1 MKKIKQIIS
10 VGAVLVVSLV
20 HAQLSPTENYVY
32 SKTILDY
39 DTNNQPTKTS
49 ETVQYFDGLGRP
61 KQIINIKASP
71 TGKDVVTPIEY
82 DGFGR
87 QVKDYLPIPQGQ
99 TLNGG
104 IVSNPLANVINT
116 PYGQEKIYAEK
127 TLENSP
133 LDRLLEQKQVGTA
146 WSDKPVRFEYGTNTA
161 TEVKKYVTVT
171 GWASGTTSSAISQS
185 VNYGANQLYKN
196 TITDEDGNKTIEF
209 KNGKGQTILVRKV
222 ISPTE
227 NADTYYVYNEFD
239 QLAFVIPPKAAVVAD
254 VNTLLGSLCYIYR
267 YDGRNRLILKK
278 LPGKDYEFM
287 VYDKQDR
294 LIMTQDAVMGANKQW
309 LFTKYD
315 QFGRVAYT
323 GIYTSTEKSGTIGRA
338 AEQVKADA
346 VGSNNVT
353 RTASV
358 GFIVGGRGAYY
369 TNNASSYPNTITTLL
384 SINYYDTYPVYSF
397 NPTFPT
403 NILGTPVITDNSTSN
418 AVSTKSLPVMS
429 LVKNI
434 EDNNWTSNYTYYDS
448 KGRVLGTHSVNHL
461 GGYTKTET
469 LLDFAGTPQKA
480 ITTHMRKPGE
490 ASVTINE
497 RFVYDNGNRLKQH
510 YHQVDSNPEEL
521 LTDNTYNELSQ
532 LSNKK
537 VGNNLQSIDYNYNIR
552 GWLTDI
558 NKNQMSVADLG
569 GKLFAYKIKYNQK
582 EGITNP
588 DPVLFSG
595 KNVEAKYNGNIAEV
609 DWRAVETIGANPSLT
624 PKRYGYVYDKL
635 NRLTA
640 GYYQNPNNPNSK
652 ENTESLTYD
661 LNGNITN
668 LYRTSVLQ
676 GTIATKIDDLEYT
689 YSGNRATTIKDN
701 SGNKTGYEG
710 TTGLPIGYDVN
721 GNMINMADKQ
731 INGIVYNYLNLP
743 NAISIG
749 SSQAY
754 TDITTKYGSNG
765 TKLRKQVVKTLVGIT
780 GTTSSTETT
789 DYLDGFQYIN
799 ITGSGNNGGGTEM
812 FAASLETSK
821 ALEMEAYSAETL
833 NVVPGL
839 GAKNPELQFFPTAE
853 GFYDYGKDQYIYQY
867 KDHLGNVR
875 ISFVRNSTGALEIT
889 DANDYYPFGM
899 NHLKTGFSFF
909 SPSAY
914 KNYKYNGKELQET
927 GMYDYGARMYM
938 ADIGRWGVEDE
949 LAEKSRRF
957 SPYTYA
963 LDNPIM
969 FVDPDG
975 REAQQCC
982 GKLWELTKAYY
993 SGLYQ
998 GAKATVQGTA
1008 NFVRHPINSINA
1020 ASKAMAKDPIGAQT
1034 NMLKSV
1040 AKTFSPMVSAASIGY
1055 TAATKGVNAAGRE
1068 AGSDLTQ
1075 KVIDATVTAGLKGA
1089 GNLIGKATAAGEAS
1103 TSKSITVTQE
1113 SVTQALQDSSL
1124 KTTQG
1129 VVSGPVVEN
1138 YVGRIM
1144 NGDVAPP
1151 IKVTSEGVIVEGNH
1165 RYVAGKLTGVEPE
1178 QVPGTLSPSQ
1188 QSRVAPVKDTK
1199 VDPTDWGQR

>member
-1 MKKIKQIIS
+1 MNRYLITKKWLLL
-10 VGAVLVVSLV
+10 GLVFVAGTLY
-20 HAQLSPTENYVY
+20 AQSNSENYVY
-32 SKTILDY
+32 SKTYLADPTT
-39 DTNNQPTKTS
+39 TNAKTS
-49 ETVQYFDGLGRP
+49 ETVTYFDGLGRA
-61 KQIINIKASP
+61 KQIVSIKATPS
-71 TGKDVVTPIEY
+71 GKDMVTPVTY

-87 QVKDYLPIPQGQ
+87 QTKNILPTPIN
-99 TLNGG
+99 TLNGNIHSG
-104 IVSNPLANVINT
+104 VTNENTANSYYGVSNA
-116 PYGQEKIYAEK
+116 YSEKELEK
-127 TLENSP
+127 SP
-133 LDRLLEQKQVGTA
+133 LDRVLQQANPGDA
-146 WSDKPVRFEYGTNTA
+146 WKLGAGHTQTFSYGTNA
-161 TEVKKYVTVT
+161 ANEVIKFVT
-171 GWASGTTSSAISQS
+171 TTSTSTVSNVTTISTALPVGS
-185 VNYGANQLYKN
+185 LGFYGLGSFYKN
-196 TITDEDGNKTIEF
+196 TITDEDGNPVTQF
-209 KNGKGQTILVRKV
+209 TNGRGQTILIRRTDGTQN
-222 ISPTE
+222 I
-227 NADTYYVYNEFD
+227 DTYYVYNEYG
-239 QLAFVIPPKAAVVAD
+239 QKAFVIPPKAVQQIVQNANKVTAD
-254 VNTLLGSLCYIYR
+254 ILNTLCYQYR
-267 YDGRNRLILKK
+267 YDGQGREVEKK
-278 LPGKDYEFM
+278 LPGKGWELTI
-287 VYDKQDR
+287 YDKQDR
-294 LIMTQDAVMGANKQW
+294 VVLYQDAVLGTVNNNFGSKGW
-309 LFTKYD
+309 IFTKYD
-315 QFGRVAYT
+315 EFNRVVYT
-323 GIYTSTEKSGTIGRA
+323 GFFSSTATRQSLQNTLNTLTTNTSNNEKRTSTFFNQQGIDIYYDKLAYPT
-338 AEQVKADA
+338 
-346 VGSNNVT
+346 SNFVVL
-353 RTASV
+353 SV
-358 GFIVGGRGAYY
+358 
-369 TNNASSYPNTITTLL
+369 
-384 SINYYDTYPVYSF
+384 NYYDSYPRDAPSVIPEKILDQYVLLA
-397 NPTFPT
+397 TF
-403 NILGTPVITDNSTSN
+403 GTGNTT
-418 AVSTKSLPVMS
+418 STKSLKTAS
-429 LVKNI
+429 YLKNI
-434 EDNNWTSNYTYYDS
+434 EDDKWTKTYHYYDFKGRQIATKTTNHLEGYTNKESKLDFSGLATESYTYH
-448 KGRVLGTHSVNHL
+448 KRTP
-461 GGYTKTET
+461 TET
-469 LLDFAGTPQKA
+469 EVK
-480 ITTHMRKPGE
+480 IK
-490 ASVTINE
+490 E

-510 YHQVDSNPEEL
+510 FHQVDSNPEEL

-552 GWLTDI
+552 GWLTEI

-569 GKLFAYKIKYNQK
+569 GKLFAYRIKYNQK

-710 TTGLPIGYDVN
+710 TSGLPIGYDTN

-743 NAISIG
+743 NAISVG

-754 TDITTKYGSNG
+754 TDITTKYGSDG

-799 ITGSGNNGGGTEM
+799 ITGSGNNGGGSEM

-875 ISFVRNSTGALEIT
+875 ISFARNSTGALEIT

-938 ADIGRWGVEDE
+938 PDIGRWGVVDP
-949 LAEKSRRF
+949 LAEMMRRH
-957 SPYTYA
+957 SPYNYA
-963 LDNPIM
+963 FNNPIR
-969 FVDPDG
+969 FIDPDG
-975 REAQQCC
+975 RAPLTDYYNLKGQ
-982 GKLWELTKAYY
+982 LTKHVEDGKTDKKIVLTTSKKEADTDAAINNGYVVNQITNDQIKQIDDIYAFGKTDKTGTEKGFYFGQNGKSSKTVTGEKTGEVGPKAWAEAKKDLRDKGDTVASDAHLHPLDYDSEGNVVAYGKPTPSMGAGKDTDPKNMQGNQPSMVLGWTEIPGSLPPGQIGGTPSPNTY
-993 SGLYQ
+993 SP
-998 GAKATVQGTA
+998 TVG
-1008 NFVRHPINSINA
+1008 FYNSGGSIITIDYSA
-1020 ASKAMAKDPIGAQT
+1020 FKKAMEK
-1034 NMLKSV
+1034 
-1040 AKTFSPMVSAASIGY
+1040 
-1055 TAATKGVNAAGRE
+1055 VN
-1068 AGSDLTQ
+1068 
-1075 KVIDATVTAGLKGA
+1075 K
-1089 GNLIGKATAAGEAS
+1089 
-1103 TSKSITVTQE
+1103 
-1113 SVTQALQDSSL
+1113 
-1124 KTTQG
+1124 
-1129 VVSGPVVEN
+1129 
-1138 YVGRIM
+1138 
-1144 NGDVAPP
+1144 
-1151 IKVTSEGVIVEGNH
+1151 
-1165 RYVAGKLTGVEPE
+1165 
-1178 QVPGTLSPSQ
+1178 
-1188 QSRVAPVKDTK
+1188 
-1199 VDPTDWGQR
+1199 